1 MHSRAREKKNMYI
14 LQERADEGGG
24 KKSKKR
30 RRTLID
36 ARRFVRRYSKKSF
49 TVQPSASAR
58 SGRMVISG

>member
-14 LQERADEGGG
+14 LQERERTREG

-49 TVQPSASAR
+49 TVQPSTSAR